1 MEANPGIH
9 SNQGCGILV
18 RYAIVDRR
26 QPSGHVADF
35 QLGLHHGIEAAQN
48 IAGVVVLLMDLGNSV
63 FAIPVLVPCRLGC
76 PDAHR
81 IAVEC
86 DRREQDSPWNSLTPS
101 ERFLT
106 RTAPI
111 R

>member
-1 MEANPGIH
+1 MRLLIDANE
-9 SNQGCGILV
+9 
-18 RYAIVDRR
+18 
-26 QPSGHVADF
+26 VAHF
-35 QLGLHHGIEAAQN
+35 QLGPHHGIEAAQN
-48 IAGVVVLLMDLGNSV
+48 IAGVVVLLMDLGTSV
-63 FAIPVLVPCRLGC
+63 FAIPVLVPCGLGC

-81 IAVEC
+81 IPVEC
-86 DRREQDSPWNSLTPS
+86 DRREQGTQWNPLTPS